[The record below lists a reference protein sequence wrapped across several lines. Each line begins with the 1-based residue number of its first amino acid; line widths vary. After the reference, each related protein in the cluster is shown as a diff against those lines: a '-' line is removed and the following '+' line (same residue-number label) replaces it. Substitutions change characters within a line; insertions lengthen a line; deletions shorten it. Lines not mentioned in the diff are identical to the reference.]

1 MAGLRRIYS
10 WTAGRR
16 TPSVLTVSRTRIRSA
31 VTALLTLLALCSA
44 GSALAAAQPSAGSA
58 TSPLKLVKIPADTS
72 DEGSFG
78 IAVDLTADGSTAIVG
93 AQQHDYDRGG
103 AYIFHRSNGVWQQTA
118 DLTLPALGYQASYGN
133 AVAINASGT
142 LAMVAEVGYQ
152 QLTGIVFIFA
162 KTATG
167 WQPVGQLV
175 APDRAT
181 YSHFGDSISMDLAG
195 NRVVIGALGAG
206 GFTGRAYVFSQASS
220 GQWSLTA
227 ELQPP
232 ASQGQTNFGTSVSM
246 DANGSVVLIGGNV
259 YGNGTGAAY
268 VFGDTSGGWQQQA
281 MLMASEPQPT
291 ADFGTSVAIDGAGT
305 TAVVGSVYEDNY
317 AGAAYIYQAAGSS
330 GWAQTARLTQP
341 GTGQF
346 GDAVAISRAGTSVVV
361 GAEASQVTGEAY
373 AYASTAAGWAPAMT
387 LEPNVTNQA
396 LFGVAVA
403 VDAAGDE
410 AIVGA
415 AWDDNSNPGESG
427 FGAVYLEPLNGS
439 SCVSASC

>member
-1 MAGLRRIYS
+1 VSRLI
-10 WTAGRR
+10 
-16 TPSVLTVSRTRIRSA
+16 TVSRTRIRSV
-31 VTALLTLLALCSA
+31 VTALLTLLALWPA
-44 GSALAAAQPSAGSA
+44 GSALAAAQPPAGPGTA
-58 TSPLKLVKIPADTS
+58 PLSVVKIPADTS

-78 IAVDLTADGSTAIVG
+78 IAVDMTADGSTAIVG

-103 AYIFHRSNGVWQQTA
+103 AYIFHRSSGSWQEKA
-118 DLTLPALGYQASYGN
+118 DLTLPGLGYQASYGN
-133 AVAINASGT
+133 AVAINADGT

-175 APDRAT
+175 APDRAA
-181 YSHFGDSISMDLAG
+181 YSHFGDSISMDQAG

-206 GFTGRAYVFSQASS
+206 GFTGRAYVFSQGSS

-232 ASQGQTNFGTSVSM
+232 ASQGQTDFGTSVSM
-246 DANGSVVLIGGNV
+246 DSTGSVVLIGGNV

-268 VFGDTSGGWQQQA
+268 VFGDTGGGWQQQA
-281 MLMASEPQPT
+281 MLMAGQPQPG
-291 ADFGTSVAIDGAGT
+291 ADFGTSVAIDGAGS
-305 TAVVGSVYEDNY
+305 TAIVGSVYEDNY
-317 AGAAYIYQAAGSS
+317 AGAAYVYHAGGS

-346 GDAVAISRAGTSVVV
+346 GDAVAISRAGTHAVV
-361 GAEASQVTGEAY
+361 GAEATQVTGQAY
-373 AYASTAAGWAPAMT
+373 AYASTAAGWVPAMT
-387 LEPNVTNQA
+387 LQPNVTNQA

-403 VDAAGDE
+403 MDAAGDE
-410 AIVGA
+410 GIVGA
-415 AWDDNSNPGESG
+415 AWDDNSNPGQSG
-427 FGAVYLEPLNGS
+427 FGAVYIEPLRATPCG
-439 SCVSASC
+439 SASC